1 MASAVLPVT
10 GRAGRIDRSSRPLER
25 TTTILTMC
33 KASMRAQKFLFGAL
47 VTAAQQTGDCA
58 HNGGY
63 LRAQLLFQLD
73 PSRLSDRA
81 GVA

>member
-25 TTTILTMC
+25 TTATLTMC
-33 KASMRAQKFLFGAL
+33 EASMRAQKFLFGAL

-58 HNGGY
+58 HNGGSA
-63 LRAQLLFQLD
+63 RP
-73 PSRLSDRA
+73 PSSRFDHGA
-81 GVA
+81 

>member
-25 TTTILTMC
+25 TTATLTMC
-33 KASMRAQKFLFGAL
+33 EASMRAQKFLFGAV

-58 HNGGY
+58 QNGGDARTGRVQGR
-63 LRAQLLFQLD
+63 LHSVKRSA
-73 PSRLSDRA
+73 PSP
-81 GVA
+81 